1 MERREKMYLGG
12 LEEIEKFWVN
22 GLVEYS
28 MLCNQYRLQ
37 YNYSL
42 LAIQFN
48 NSSPPDPKWV
58 IL

>member
-12 LEEIEKFWVN
+12 LEEIEKFWAN

-48 NSSPPDPKWV
+48 NSSPPDPK
-58 IL
+58 